1 MPDNVKTGVPYP
13 GHPNTCDGSYAVAY
27 VETRVTTGT
36 CAYPITPST
45 NMGAYYDL
53 YRANG
58 GRNLWGDELVFIEPE
73 SEHSAATACEG
84 YALAGGRVT
93 NFTSGQG
100 LILMKEVLYTIS
112 GKRLPAVFHI
122 GARALTSHSLNIHAG
137 HDDVCGCA
145 DCGWGIIF
153 GRNTQEA
160 MDFSAI
166 CRRVAEECC
175 TPFLNVQDGFIT
187 THTIQNV
194 FEPEDELLREFVG
207 DPKEKLVNLFD
218 PTHPVMS
225 GVVQNQDSYMTGK
238 IAQRQFYS
246 MLHDSLKSAFK
257 LWGEKTGR
265 VYDLI
270 IPFNMEDAEYAI
282 VAAGSMAE
290 SAEATAAFLRKK
302 YNRKVGVIS
311 LVSYRPFPGAELVSA
326 LKNVKAFAVLER
338 MDNPVAQDNPITA
351 EIKAAFADSISGREG
366 FPKIDRIPTIYSGSA
381 GMGGRDV
388 RGADFI
394 AVFDHMAANNT
405 KRWFSLGIQHES
417 SLERTED
424 PDLRT
429 EGAFS
434 MRGHSVGGYGS
445 VTTNKI
451 IADLVADVFGL
462 KVQAF
467 PKYGSEKRGTP
478 TNYFL
483 TVQHEPV
490 RTHFEIKIVDFVAI
504 QDKNAFMNSNPLAG
518 LQKGGIVFVS
528 CPDDEID
535 IVVPSEAKRKI
546 AELGCK
552 LYQLDTQA
560 IARDI
565 ASNPALELRMMGI
578 ALLGVFLRY
587 APFTQKI
594 GEDEVFKGV
603 EKSIRKAFG
612 RKSEQIVEENMK
624 AIRRGFTE
632 AHEIK
637 LEGAQSAS

>member
-1 MPDNVKTGVPYP
+1 MPDNVKPGVPYP

-58 GRNLWGDELVFIEPE
+58 GKNLWGEELVFIEPE

-145 DCGWGIIF
+145 DCGWGILF

-160 MDFSAI
+160 LDFAAI

-194 FEPEDELLREFVG
+194 LEPEDELLREFVG
-207 DPKEKLVNLFD
+207 NPSEKIANLFD
-218 PTHPVMS
+218 PSHPVMS
-225 GVVQNQDSYMTGK
+225 GVVQNQESYMSGK
-238 IAQRQFYS
+238 IAQRQFYD
-246 MLHDSLKSAFK
+246 MLHGSLKNAFRI
-257 LWGEKTGR
+257 WGEKTGR
-265 VYDLI
+265 VYGLI
-270 IPFNMEDAEYAI
+270 MPYMMEDAEYAI

-290 SAEATAAFLRKK
+290 TAEATVANMRK
-302 YNRKVGVIS
+302 NGRKVGSIS
-311 LVSYRPFPGAELVSA
+311 IISYRPFPGGELVDA
-326 LKNVKAFAVLER
+326 LKNVKSFAVLER

-351 EIKAAFADSISGREG
+351 ELKAAFADALSGREG
-366 FPKIDRIPTIYSGSA
+366 YPKIDRIPVIYSGSA
-381 GMGGRDV
+381 GLGGRDV

-394 AVFDHMAANNT
+394 AVFDHMAANNP
-405 KRWFSLGIQHES
+405 KRWFSLGINHES
-417 SLERTED
+417 SLPRTQD

-434 MRGHSVGGYGS
+434 LRGHSVGGYGS
-445 VTTNKI
+445 VTTNKV

-462 KVQAF
+462 CVQAF

-483 TVQHEPV
+483 TVQNDPIK
-490 RTHFEIKIVDFVAI
+490 THFEIKIVNFVAI
-504 QDKNAFMNSNPLAG
+504 QEKNAFMNSDPLAG
-518 LQKGGIVFVS
+518 LQKRGVVFIS
-528 CPDDEID
+528 CPDDEVD
-535 IVVPSEAKRKI
+535 IVVPTDAKRKM
-546 AELGCK
+546 AELGAA
-552 LYQLDTQA
+552 LVQLDTA
-560 IARDI
+560 KIAKEI
-565 ASNPALELRMMGI
+565 ATNPALELRMMGI
-578 ALLGVFLRY
+578 VLLGVFLKY
-587 APFTQKI
+587 APFAQKV

-612 RKSEQIVEENMK
+612 RKSEQVVLENMQ
-624 AIRRGFTE
+624 AIRRGYTE
-632 AHEIK
+632 ANVIK
-637 LEGAQSAS
+637 LEGAHAAS